1 LDIFLSNEIDAL
13 SRSKIHHLIRNG
25 DISVNGILTKPSHRL
40 KISDVI
46 TVHLPSPEPIEV
58 APENISLTILFED
71 DYYIALNKP
80 KGLVVH
86 PGAGNIY
93 GTLVGGLVNYT
104 SQLSS
109 IGGTLR
115 PGLVHRL
122 DKDTTGVLIVAKN
135 DEAHW
140 KLGRL
145 FADRQVYKEYRA
157 FVWGTP
163 DPSESVIEQPIGRSP
178 ANRKKFVV
186 TDAGRFARSR
196 YEVLYS
202 HEIMSEVKVIIET
215 GRTHQIRVHMQY
227 IGHPVVGDGVY
238 GGKNRSLN
246 SVRKLY
252 QDLGKQIL
260 AKVDRQLLHAY
271 CIRFQHP
278 IVHKNLEII
287 APLPEDFIEIE
298 NLLKNQETDR

>member
-1 LDIFLSNEIDAL
+1 M
-13 SRSKIHHLIRNG
+13 IHNG
-25 DISVNGILTKPSHRL
+25 DILVNGIVTKPSHHI

-46 TVHLPSPEPIEV
+46 NVHIPSPEPLKV
-58 APENISLTILFED
+58 APENIPLTILFED

-86 PGAGNIY
+86 PGAGNFH

-145 FADRQVYKEYRA
+145 FADRQVYKEYKA
-157 FVWGTP
+157 LVWGTP
-163 DPSESVIEQPIGRSP
+163 DPSESIIEQPIGRSP

-186 TDAGRFARSR
+186 TDAGKFARSR
-196 YEVLYS
+196 YEVLNSYK
-202 HEIMSEVKVIIET
+202 IISEVKVIIET

-227 IGHPVVGDGVY
+227 IGHPVVGDDVY
-238 GGKNRSLN
+238 GGKKRSLD
-246 SVRKLY
+246 SAGKLY

-260 AKVDRQLLHAY
+260 AKVDRQMLHAY
-271 CIRFQHP
+271 CIRFRHP
-278 IVHKNLEII
+278 IIQKDLEII
-287 APLPEDFIEIE
+287 APLPEDFIEIK
-298 NLLKNQETDR
+298 NLLKNRETDR